1 MTFKRPIKHRS
12 STDQVSDKNDTEKT
26 LALNFGGDSVPSTPQ
41 AHPKHAPSTI
51 ESTIETTPS
60 AIESAIERIL
70 SSTDFANSSTE
81 RKIINLLR
89 VDPSLTLDKL
99 FPLLNLSRKGVQKA
113 IELLKESG
121 HFPERA

>member
-1 MTFKRPIKHRS
+1 MIP
-12 STDQVSDKNDTEKT
+12 
-26 LALNFGGDSVPSTPQ
+26 AQ
-41 AHPKHAPSTI
+41 APPKHDPSTI

-99 FPLLNLSRKGVQKA
+99 FPLLNLSRNGVQKA
-113 IELLKESG
+113 IERLKESG
-121 HFPERA
+121 ALSREGSTKSGKWIVNNDF